1 MTLDESLEKRGP
13 VRGREPEGQA
23 WCVGL
28 HRLGTTGAKG
38 GLEEVL
44 GEHSRLL
51 LDVRYADWRQRP
63 LYQVVSYQPPPPYLL
78 IKSNHR
84 RSTNHCQV
92 ALLLSC
98 LSHCT
103 LERHLAWRRAHDEL
117 QPFLFAGRCG
127 PALGELP
134 CLRGSGGWRGGGGC
148 GM

>member
-1 MTLDESLEKRGP
+1 MTLDESLEKRDP

-63 LYQVVSYQPPPPYLL
+63 LYQVVSYQPPPPLSTNQ
-78 IKSNHR
+78 IKS
-84 RSTNHCQV
+84 
-92 ALLLSC
+92 
-98 LSHCT
+98 
-103 LERHLAWRRAHDEL
+103 
-117 QPFLFAGRCG
+117 
-127 PALGELP
+127 
-134 CLRGSGGWRGGGGC
+134 
-148 GM
+148 

>member
-63 LYQVVSYQPPPPYLL
+63 
-78 IKSNHR
+78 
-84 RSTNHCQV
+84 HCQV

-134 CLRGSGGWRGGGGC
+134 CLRRHLETFVEHRAVKARA
-148 GM
+148 

>member
-23 WCVGL
+23 WCVEL
-28 HRLGTTGAKG
+28 HRQGTTGVKG

-63 LYQVVSYQPPPPYLL
+63 LYKVVSYQPPPL
-78 IKSNHR
+78 STNHR